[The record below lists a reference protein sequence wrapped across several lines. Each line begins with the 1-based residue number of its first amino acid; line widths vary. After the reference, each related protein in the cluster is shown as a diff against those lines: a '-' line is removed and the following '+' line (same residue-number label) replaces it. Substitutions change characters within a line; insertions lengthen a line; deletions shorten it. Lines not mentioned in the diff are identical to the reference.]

1 MEYSRQKSQF
11 WPSRAEEVRASEP
24 SKDAV
29 NDVFVEG
36 MKALTNFVSVLR
48 NCIDKKRAHLST
60 LSLIL
65 YAIVAVLMNLY

>member
-1 MEYSRQKSQF
+1 MRKS
-11 WPSRAEEVRASEP
+11 V
-24 SKDAV
+24 DAV

-60 LSLIL
+60 LSLII
-65 YAIVAVLMNLY
+65 YAIVAVNEFVLRAHL